1 MERVLCPEKK
11 SHCYLCQHNH
21 LRILNSTHAR
31 MPRVYTLKQ
40 TCGYFALLERGFF
53 HTSDAVC
60 RLLRHTRSHPNTVGN
75 HTHTKTRQT
84 RQDTDSPP
92 TMVFVRENG
101 GKFSF
106 VCAPSECCLSSA
118 CVFALSATN
127 GGNWVCVHVDDY
139 TNNQAGTGFNGRHII
154 LGIW

>member
-1 MERVLCPEKK
+1 MQCAGFSDIHV
-11 SHCYLCQHNH
+11 H
-21 LRILNSTHAR
+21 
-31 MPRVYTLKQ
+31 TLIQ
-40 TCGYFALLERGFF
+40 WVT
-53 HTSDAVC
+53 T
-60 RLLRHTRSHPNTVGN
+60 
-75 HTHTKTRQT
+75 HTHKDTTDETRYGL
-84 RQDTDSPP
+84 PP